1 MVDNKVRYDNHVCR
15 KRRYI
20 VPATE
25 TLVHLGVVH
34 WVEPSIGTIKV
45 RIKRED
51 MNAAKHAPEAVAH
64 QLTETVQSATKAVR
78 VYDQLGPMEA

>member
-1 MVDNKVRYDNHVCR
+1 
-15 KRRYI
+15 
-20 VPATE
+20 
-25 TLVHLGVVH
+25 
-34 WVEPSIGTIKV
+34 V